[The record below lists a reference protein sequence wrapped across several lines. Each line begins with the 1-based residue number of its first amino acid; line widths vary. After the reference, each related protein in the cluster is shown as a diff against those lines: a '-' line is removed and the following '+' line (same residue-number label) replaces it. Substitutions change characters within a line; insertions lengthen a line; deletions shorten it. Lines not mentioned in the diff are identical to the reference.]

1 MLEIRQLAITF
12 RLSSYILRIAPH
24 TKTYTGRKPSITLP
38 TETLWSSRSSDDI
51 SRTHGVVLE
60 ADSPKVR
67 EYAQPWNK
75 ATNAMIQYQLD
86 QIDEKWTAMKRA
98 LEIARRPFW
107 S

>member
-1 MLEIRQLAITF
+1 
-12 RLSSYILRIAPH
+12 
-24 TKTYTGRKPSITLP
+24 
-38 TETLWSSRSSDDI
+38 
-51 SRTHGVVLE
+51 VVVE